1 MIIGLQ
7 KDWTGLCS
15 LLVPYIP
22 LLSFFSLG
30 CGRIAVGVRIAS
42 GLVRLYMYKFCYG
55 LDVVLP

>member
-7 KDWTGLCS
+7 EDWTGLCS

-55 LDVVLP
+55 LE